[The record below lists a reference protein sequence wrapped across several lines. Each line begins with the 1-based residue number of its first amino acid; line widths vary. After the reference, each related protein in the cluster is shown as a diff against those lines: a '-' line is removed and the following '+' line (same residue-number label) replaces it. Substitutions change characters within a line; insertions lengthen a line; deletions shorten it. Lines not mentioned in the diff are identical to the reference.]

1 MPTISTNAIRL
12 GVLALIVVSAQ
23 GCTTLED
30 QIPQDGPDMETVY
43 NQYTL
48 GAGDRNAPS
57 ESTRR
62 APTTKSERTTKNE
75 QAIDRALIETEPSP
89 LNAYTRDASNELEGL
104 FKTLPNPT
112 LFMYTRPHLVGR
124 DGIPVPGYTTQFKM
138 FNRDHFALPG
148 EVQ

>member
-1 MPTISTNAIRL
+1 MPTISTKAMRL
-12 GVLALIVVSAQ
+12 GVLALMIFSAQ

-43 NQYTL
+43 NEYTL
-48 GAGDRNAPS
+48 GTGEGNLPS
-57 ESTRR
+57 HSTRR
-62 APTTKSERTTKNE
+62 APAANNG
-75 QAIDRALIETEPSP
+75 QATDRALIEASPSP
-89 LNAYTRDASNELEGL
+89 MNAYTRDASNELEGL
-104 FKTLPNPT
+104 FKTHPNPT